1 MNWDDLGIILMA
13 LGVIGVFL
21 LLVGFLTTIK
31 QKESMPQEPV
41 VCVVQMNSKA
51 NNQTHNFK
59 GVVK

>member
-1 MNWDDLGIILMA
+1 MIRADL
-13 LGVIGVFL
+13 VIGLITLGCLIGV
-21 LLVGFLTTIK
+21 LTTVVITKIK